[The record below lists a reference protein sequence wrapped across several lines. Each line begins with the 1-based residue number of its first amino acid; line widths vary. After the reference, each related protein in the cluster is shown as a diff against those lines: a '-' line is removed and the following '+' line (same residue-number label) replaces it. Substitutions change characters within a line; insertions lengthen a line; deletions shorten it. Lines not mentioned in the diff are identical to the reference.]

1 MAEITDYTK
10 EIEDLFI
17 SMMFNEPELYIRVK
31 GIIDSKYFEN
41 RKNIET
47 VEFINQHY
55 MDFSDLP
62 TRDQVKAVIGKT
74 IDDMETMHESH
85 KDWFLDEFETF
96 SRHKA
101 LEYEILNSTPLLE
114 EKRYGEVEDRIKKAV
129 QIGLVKDLGTDYYY
143 DPVARL
149 QAIRDSDDMT
159 PTGWRDIDKK
169 LYGGFTNGALNI
181 FAGQSGAGK
190 SIFLQNLAINW
201 AEMGKHVIYITL
213 ELSEKLC
220 SMRLDAMVTNYGT
233 NEVLKNIEDVAMR
246 VKSSQKKHKGQIC
259 VKQMPNG
266 CTANDVRAYI
276 KEYEV
281 QKGVHVDAV
290 LLDYLDLCMPMSVKV
305 SPSDLFVKDKYVSEE
320 LRNLAVDLDI
330 LFCTAS
336 QLNRQSHEEIEF
348 DHSHIS
354 GGISKINTA
363 DNVIGIFVTPT
374 MKENG
379 RYQVQ
384 FMKTRSSAGVGS
396 KVDLKF
402 NIKSLRIMDLEEGEQ
417 GSVATSTASMIDH
430 LKQKSVLTDS
440 PYSDKTTHVKNTA
453 ANILGNTAE
462 LRAMLKKPK

>member
-1 MAEITDYTK
+1 MTDIIEYSK
-10 EIEDLFI
+10 DMEDLFI
-17 SMMFNEPELYIRVK
+17 NMMFNEPELYIRCK
-31 GIIDSKYFEN
+31 GIINSKYFEN
-41 RKNIET
+41 RKNAET
-47 VEFINQHY
+47 VDFINQHY
-55 MDFSDLP
+55 LDHSNLP
-62 TRDQVKAVIGKT
+62 TREQIKAVTGKD
-74 IDDMETMHESH
+74 IEELGRQEEGN
-85 KDWFLDEFETF
+85 KDWFLKQFELF
-96 SRHKA
+96 CRHRG
-101 LEYEILNSTPLLE
+101 LEHEILASTTLLE
-114 EKRYGEVEDRIKKAV
+114 EKRYGEVFTKIKEAV
-129 QIGLVKDLGTDYYY
+129 EIGLVKDLGTDYYD
-143 DPVARL
+143 DPVSRL
-149 QAIRDSDDMT
+149 EAIRDDDDMT
-159 PTGWRDIDKK
+159 PTGWKDIDKK

-201 AEMGKHVIYITL
+201 AEQGKHVIYITL

-220 SMRLDAMVTNYGT
+220 SMRLDAMVANYGT
-233 NEVLKNIEDVAMR
+233 NEVLKNIDDVAMR
-246 VKSSQKKHKGQIC
+246 VKTSQKRHRGQIC

-266 CTANDVRAYI
+266 CTANDIRAYI

-281 QKGVHVDAV
+281 QKGIHVDAV

-320 LRNLAVDLDI
+320 LRNLSMDLDI

-336 QLNRQSHEEIEF
+336 QLNRASHEEIEF

-402 NIKSLRIMDLEEGEQ
+402 NVKSLRITDLEEGDESAL
-417 GSVATSTASMIDH
+417 GVSTASMIDN
-430 LKQKSVLTDS
+430 LKQKSVMSDN
-440 PYSDKTTHVKNTA
+440 PNSDKVTHTQVTDV
-453 ANILGNTAE
+453 LGQSAE
-462 LRAMLKKPK
+462 LRALLKKPK

>member
-1 MAEITDYTK
+1 MAEITEYTK

-17 SMMFNEPELYIRVK
+17 NFMFNEPELYIRCK
-31 GIIDSKYFEN
+31 GIIDGKYFEN
-41 RKNIET
+41 RKNMEA

-55 MDFSDLP
+55 LDHSDLP
-62 TRDQVKAVIGKT
+62 TRDQVKAVVGKQ
-74 IDDMETMHESH
+74 IDDMDPLHESH

-96 SRHKA
+96 ARHKA
-101 LEYEILNSTPLLE
+101 LEHEILSSTPLLE
-114 EKRYGEVEDRIKKAV
+114 EKRYGEVLESIKKAV
-129 QIGLVKDLGTDYYY
+129 EIGLVKDLGTDYYA
-143 DPVARL
+143 DPKSRL
-149 QAIRDSDDMT
+149 ESIRNNDDMT

-201 AEMGKHVIYITL
+201 AEMGKHVVYITL
-213 ELSEKLC
+213 ELSEKL
-220 SMRLDAMVTNYGT
+220 STMRLDAMVTNYGT
-233 NEVLKNIEDVAMR
+233 NEVLKNIDDVAMR
-246 VKSSQKKHKGQIC
+246 VKTSQKKHRGNIR

-266 CTANDVRAYI
+266 CTANDIRAYI

-281 QKGVHVDAV
+281 QMGIHVDAV
-290 LLDYLDLCMPMSVKV
+290 LLDYLDLCTPMSVKV

-336 QLNRQSHEEIEF
+336 QLNRASHEEIEF

-402 NIKSLRIMDLEEGEQ
+402 NIKSLRIMDLEEGDE
-417 GSVATSTASMIDH
+417 SSLNVSTASMIDS
-430 LKQKSVLTDS
+430 LKQKSVLTNS
-440 PYSDKTTHVKNTA
+440 PSDKIQSKDVPDVLQA
-453 ANILGNTAE
+453 SAD
-462 LRAMLKKPK
+462 LRAMLKRPK